1 MQWEDE
7 GFIISKKKFR
17 ENAIILEVF
26 TNKFGKVSGIVYGG
40 TSRKIKNYLQ
50 IVNKIFIVYNS
61 KSENRIGYFKT
72 ELIEAVSP
80 KYFSDKKKILCLN
93 SLSSILKIVLPE
105 NQSYKKIYDSLN
117 VFVNRL
123 NEKDWLN
130 TYLLWE
136 MNLVNDLGF
145 GFHIDS
151 NKISNNISKK
161 NYNIKIDNIDYKIP
175 GFLISKNFENITS
188 HEIRDALNFFRNLME
203 NKFFNPNNIKFPYS
217 RKLLENKFL

>member
-61 KSENRIGYFKT
+61 KSDNRIGYFKT

-93 SLSSILKIVLPE
+93 SLSSILKALLPE
-105 NQSYKKIYDSLN
+105 NQTYEKIYRSLSELLKKFN
-117 VFVNRL
+117 AKNWLTLYL
-123 NEKDWLN
+123 N
-130 TYLLWE
+130 WE
-136 MNLVNDLGF
+136 IDLINNLGF
-145 GFHIDS
+145 GFSMDAKNFS
-151 NKISNNISKK
+151 NMEGSKIV
-161 NYNIKIDNIDYKIP
+161 NIKLDNIDYKIP
-175 GFLISKNFENITS
+175 SFLIFKKLESPNIKD
-188 HEIRDALNFFRNLME
+188 ICNGLNFTRNLME
-203 NKFFNPNNIKFPYS
+203 NKFFIPNNIRFPYS
-217 RKLLENKFL
+217 RKLLEKIFL

>member
-61 KSENRIGYFKT
+61 KSDNRIGYFKT

-145 GFHIDS
+145 GFHIDP
-151 NKISNNISKK
+151 NKISNHISK

-175 GFLISKNFENITS
+175 SFLISKNFENITS
-188 HEIRDALNFFRNLME
+188 M
-203 NKFFNPNNIKFPYS
+203 KFVM
-217 RKLLENKFL
+217 L

>member
-61 KSENRIGYFKT
+61 KSDNRIGYFKT

-145 GFHIDS
+145 GFHIDP
-151 NKISNNISKK
+151 NKISNHISKK

-175 GFLISKNFENITS
+175 SFLISKNFENITS